1 MKSPVVKRVAN
12 GAIGAILGFAVGAI
26 IAVNVVITAGVDQG
40 YEASLPEIFEES
52 IFLGIVT
59 VAILAAG
66 PVLGVIIA
74 HRLQRRSAQ

>member
-1 MKSPVVKRVAN
+1 MKSPVAKRVTN

>member
-74 HRLQRRSAQ
+74 YRLQRRSAR

>member
-40 YEASLPEIFEES
+40 YEASLPEIFDES

-74 HRLQRRSAQ
+74 YRLQRRSAR